1 MSGSS
6 FVEKLLKMTGLV
18 FCSVK
23 DNILDVSLGINISD
37 GH

>member
-6 FVEKLLKMTGLV
+6 FVGKLLKMTSLV
-18 FCSVK
+18 FYSVK
-23 DNILDVSLGINISD
+23 DNILDVSLGINIS